1 MPSSVPVYA
10 WAVVTT
16 NRAAFGVAL
25 AGRFVTVFD
34 APEIVLFVK
43 VCVPVVVTTHPTQQ
57 KNMNAALDELSKLD
71 VIGSRPICIRIVEIP
86 EDKD

>member
-1 MPSSVPVYA
+1 MAKDVPGVTAKYA
-10 WAVVTT
+10 Q
-16 NRAAFGVAL
+16 
-25 AGRFVTVFD
+25 
-34 APEIVLFVK
+34 VLGK
-43 VCVPVVVTTHPTQQ
+43 HDISISGAIQHEGIGPNNTVPVVVTTHPTQQ